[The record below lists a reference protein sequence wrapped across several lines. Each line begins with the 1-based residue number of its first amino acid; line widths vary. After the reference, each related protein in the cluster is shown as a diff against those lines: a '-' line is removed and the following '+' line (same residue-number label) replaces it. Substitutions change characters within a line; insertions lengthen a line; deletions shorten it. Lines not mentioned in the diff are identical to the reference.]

1 MAMPVEVDLSPRAA
15 EKVAREA
22 SVQSFDNAARSIAI
36 EWCMDRLDGK
46 QVQRW
51 SEKLGERVVN
61 DRGRAVEAYERGERQ
76 PCKENDPQL
85 LVIEID
91 GGRVQN
97 RLKNEEGSRWREDKL
112 VTVSTALKGNP
123 KARKKAGR
131 EARMLV
137 TTHVATMG
145 DAAAIGKLARVE
157 AEQRMLCRAQE
168 VVVLGDGAA
177 WIDGVCEDHFA
188 CHRRIVDYYHAAE
201 HVHAC
206 ARAVCPDDEPKQR
219 CQAEQWKTL
228 LWKGKT
234 QELIERLKIESA
246 RLGEPLPQ
254 DAKEHPRRVL
264 HANVGYFTK
273 HAAHMKYPEYRRRG
287 WPIGSGTVESG
298 MKQLNKRMKG
308 TDQFWNTDGAESI
321 LALRGQWLSQ
331 DGRWEHYWLCA
342 DPASKAA

>member
-1 MAMPVEVDLSPRAA
+1 MPVEVDLSPKAA

-22 SVQSFDNAARSIAI
+22 AVQSFDNAARSIAI

-61 DRGRAVEAYERGERQ
+61 DRRRTVEAYERGERP
-76 PCKENDPQL
+76 PCKQNDPQL

-97 RLKNEEGSRWREDKL
+97 RLKNESGSRWREDKL
-112 VTVSTALKGNP
+112 VTVSTARKGNP
-123 KARKKAGR
+123 QAARKEDR
-131 EARMLV
+131 EAKMLV

-145 DAAAIGKLARVE
+145 DASEIGKLARVE
-157 AEQRMLCRAQE
+157 AEQRMLCRAEE

-177 WIDGVCEDHFA
+177 WIDGVCADHFA

-201 HVHAC
+201 HVHDC
-206 ARAVCPDDEPKQR
+206 AKAICPEDQARRDLH
-219 CQAEQWKTL
+219 AEQWKTL

-234 QELIERLKIESA
+234 PELIDQLKIESA
-246 RLGEPLPQ
+246 RLGAPLDQ
-254 DAKEHPRRVL
+254 DPPDHPRRVL
-264 HANVGYFTK
+264 QTNVGYFTK
-273 HAAHMKYPEYRRRG
+273 HAPHMKYPEYRRRG

-331 DGRWEHYWLCA
+331 DGRWEYYWLCA

>member
-1 MAMPVEVDLSPRAA
+1 MLLEVNLSPKAA

-22 SVQSFDNAARSIAI
+22 AVQSFDNAARSIGI
-36 EWCMDRLDGK
+36 DWGTPLDGK

-51 SEKLGERVVN
+51 SEKLGRRVVEK
-61 DRGRAVEAYERGERQ
+61 RQEEIEAYERGERQ
-76 PCKENDPQL
+76 PCKQNDPQL

-97 RLKNEEGSRWREDKL
+97 RLKNEDGSRWREDKL
-112 VTVSTALKGNP
+112 VTVSTALLGDP
-123 KARKKAGR
+123 KARRKQDR
-131 EARMLV
+131 EATMLV

-145 DAAAIGKLARVE
+145 EAAEIGKLARVE
-157 AEQRMLCRAQE
+157 AEKRMLCRAQE

-188 CHRRIVDYYHAAE
+188 HHVRIVDYYHAAE
-201 HVHAC
+201 HAHDC
-206 ARAVCPDDEPKQR
+206 AKAIWPQDESKR
-219 CQAEQWKTL
+219 REQAERWKAL

-234 QELIERLKIESA
+234 QPLIEQLKMESA
-246 RLGEPLPQ
+246 RVGAPLKEDGP
-254 DAKEHPRRVL
+254 EHPRRVL
-264 HANVGYFTK
+264 HRNVGYFTK
-273 HAAHMKYPEYRRRG
+273 HAAHMNYPAYRRRG

-308 TDQFWNTDGAESI
+308 SDQFWNTDGAESI

-331 DGRWEHYWLCA
+331 DGRWEHYWLCT

>member
-1 MAMPVEVDLSPRAA
+1 MELSPKAA

-22 SVQSFDNAARSIAI
+22 AVQSFDNAARSIAI
-36 EWCMDRLDGK
+36 EWRMDRLDGK

-51 SEKLGERVVN
+51 SEKLGSRVVK
-61 DRGRAVEAYERGERQ
+61 DRDRAVEAYERGERQ

-112 VTVSTALKGNP
+112 VTVSTALKGDP
-123 KARKKAGR
+123 KARKKEDR
-131 EARMLV
+131 EATMLV

-145 DAAAIGKLARVE
+145 DASVIGKLARVE
-157 AEQRMLCRAQE
+157 AEQRMLCRAQQ

-177 WIDGVCEDHFA
+177 WIDGVCEDHFVHHA
-188 CHRRIVDYYHAAE
+188 RIVDYYHAAE
-201 HVHAC
+201 HVHDC
-206 ARAVCPDDEPKQR
+206 AKAIWPENEAKQKTV
-219 CQAEQWKTL
+219 AEQWKTL
-228 LWKGKT
+228 LWKGKI
-234 QELIERLKIESA
+234 QELIEPLKRESA
-246 RLGEPLPQ
+246 RLGGPL
-254 DAKEHPRRVL
+254 KEDGPDHPRRVL
-264 HANVGYFTK
+264 HRNVGYFTK
-273 HAAHMKYPEYRRRG
+273 HAEHMNYPEYHRRG

-331 DGRWEHYWLCA
+331 DGRWERYWLCA

>member
-1 MAMPVEVDLSPRAA
+1 MPVEVDLSPKAA

-22 SVQSFDNAARSIAI
+22 AVQSFDNAARSIGI

-51 SEKLGERVVN
+51 SEKLGRRVVE
-61 DRGRAVEAYERGERQ
+61 DRRRAVAAYERGERQ
-76 PCKENDPQL
+76 ACKQNDPQL
-85 LVIEID
+85 LVIEMD

-97 RLKNEEGSRWREDKL
+97 RLKNEDGSRWREDKL

-123 KARKKAGR
+123 KARKKQDR
-131 EARMLV
+131 QPTMLV

-145 DAAAIGKLARVE
+145 DAQAIGKLARVE

-177 WIDGVCEDHFA
+177 WIDGVCEDHFG
-188 CHRRIVDYYHAAE
+188 CHGRIVDYYHAAE
-201 HVHAC
+201 HVHDC
-206 ARAVCPDDEPKQR
+206 A
-219 CQAEQWKTL
+219 QAIWPEDGLERKEQADRWKTL
-228 LWKGKT
+228 LWRGRT
-234 QELIERLKIESA
+234 EPLIEQLKIASA
-246 RLGEPLPQ
+246 RLGEPL
-254 DAKEHPRRVL
+254 KEDGPDHPRRVL
-264 HANVGYFTK
+264 HQNVGYFTK
-273 HAAHMKYPEYRRRG
+273 HAAHMNYPAYRRRG

-298 MKQLNKRMKG
+298 MKQVNKRMKG

-331 DGRWEHYWLCA
+331 DGRWERYWLCA
-342 DPASKAA
+342 EPASKAA